1 VFVAL
6 GLAAVLV
13 GVFVIVRPPVRAP
26 SGGAGAEVRYPA
38 PIISGDAL
46 PPFSPPPSGPP
57 IAKDG
62 LRIKVSEPRIDLP
75 VIEGDGVNAPLYKA
89 AHDPRTMWPGQGG
102 RAMVYAHA
110 RPGMFG
116 DLYQVKVGQQ
126 VEIYRYDKVMVRY
139 VVTEVHARWPSTNLK
154 WLEPVN
160 HEELVLLTCT
170 TYDPN
175 DPRVVV
181 VARPVRS

>member
-1 VFVAL
+1 
-6 GLAAVLV
+6 
-13 GVFVIVRPPVRAP
+13 
-26 SGGAGAEVRYPA
+26 
-38 PIISGDAL
+38 
-46 PPFSPPPSGPP
+46 
-57 IAKDG
+57 
-62 LRIKVSEPRIDLP
+62 
-75 VIEGDGVNAPLYKA
+75 
-89 AHDPRTMWPGQGG
+89 
-102 RAMVYAHA
+102 
-110 RPGMFG
+110 MFG